1 MRLPR
6 KLKKGCRT
14 LQEKP
19 RTRWQRKGQ
28 IHIARMFEDIAN
40 TASAAAVGM
49 ESLNQ
54 LVKSIIS
61 VKCQPGGIVPS
72 QTQRMMVGESTGEI
86 VLHRPQLDLLKHT
99 VQAEMKDSV
108 RATLSAANFTDIF
121 EKINKE

>member
-1 MRLPR
+1 M
-6 KLKKGCRT
+6 
-14 LQEKP
+14 QEKP

-28 IHIARMFEDIAN
+28 IHIARLFEDIAN
-40 TASAAAVGM
+40 AVSAAAVGM
-49 ESLNQ
+49 ESLTQ
-54 LVKSIIS
+54 LVKSINS
-61 VKCQPGGIVPS
+61 FRFPPGGIVPS

-99 VQAEMKDSV
+99 VQAELKDSV

>member
-28 IHIARMFEDIAN
+28 IHIARLFEDIAN
-40 TASAAAVGM
+40 AVSAAAVGM
-49 ESLNQ
+49 ESLTQ
-54 LVKSIIS
+54 LVKSINS
-61 VKCQPGGIVPS
+61 FRFPPGGIVPS
-72 QTQRMMVGESTGEI
+72 QTQRMMVGESTGEV

-99 VQAEMKDSV
+99 VQAEMKDDV
-108 RATLSAANFTDIF
+108 RATLSQTNFTEIF
-121 EKINKE
+121 ERINKE